1 MTWKDEYCLLAFVI
15 ILFVSN
21 AKSQRSHQISIRPG
35 AIHIPSINSRQRNI
49 ISPNDLRNSNGGR
62 TRFTGTDLQ
71 SALIR
76 NRPFNGNN
84 GLSRTISTV
93 SDPAF
98 SNARRTE
105 TQQPRTT
112 LDDVLN
118 SRITEQASQQRRS
131 RDRVRQRTSSNS
143 GTTISR
149 IRRKLLVDLRTT
161 FRYIL
166 RTGQLP
172 RGVAFNMESGRPQ
185 LVQISPGSMA
195 VNPFSST
202 QVRRYLRSI
211 DRSLNGQENSPT
223 DRATGQSNQ
232 ADSTS
237 RIGGSSINT
246 RQNNVESLRDITSD
260 LASTSGTNRRS
271 VDHLTTSSRQGLH
284 SSRTASQN
292 INFLT
297 SRSRPNSQ
305 NTEIVSE
312 PRTTHI
318 QSQSIL
324 PGIPVQMPG
333 DGQSW
338 STTLFRAKLFNE
350 PDNTIQTTGIE
361 IPNQF
366 TRKRTDRRQ
375 SERQVQQQNT
385 RTRTEQRQPER
396 HVQQNT
402 RTRTEHIQPQRSV
415 QQNTRT
421 IIEHRQPERH
431 VHQNTRTITEH
442 RQPEQHVQQ
451 NTRTIT
457 EQGQPEQH
465 VHQNTRTI
473 TQHRQPE
480 RFVQQNTRTRTEQR
494 QPERSVQ
501 QNTRTRPEHRQPER
515 FVQQNTRTITE
526 HRKPERN
533 EQQLN
538 TRSRAHVSTV
548 FEQPTADPDLKVLL
562 QKIEREKA
570 LLTDLKRQEEKVRNN
585 INSLNNQQTSSSKLL
600 EDIALLQNMLTQAES
615 KSPAISAHSKPTF
628 NQQSSANLQPP
639 QINPHVSLEQQLIQ
653 QTGISQPSNINQNPN
668 ILPAVLNQN
677 MARNSIQEQHVVNA
691 PVQQTGSNLASLNS
705 LTGQPIYMNAV
716 PLQHTLPINQAPMG
730 QSVMP
735 INQPGLAPTGHSNM
749 PVNHPGHAPV
759 GHNIMPVN
767 QPGQAPHDHSIM
779 PVNQPGQ
786 THIGSSIMPIN
797 QPEQAPIGHSIMPI
811 NQPGQVSIG
820 HSIMPVNQ
828 PGQALIGHSIT
839 PVNQPGQ
846 AHMDHSTMPV
856 NQPGQ
861 THIGSS
867 IMPIN
872 QPGQAHMDHS
882 IMPVNQPGQASIGHN
897 IMPVNQPGQAP
908 IGHSIM
914 SVNQVGQAPM
924 THNIIPIN
932 HHGQTHM
939 GHSIMPTNQF
949 GTSPFGFRLPSEFL
963 QEMMFG
969 DTTDPPD
976 PTDPPT
982 TTPVP
987 TTLPPT
993 TAHVLTTPSSMP
1005 PVTNQYHQQV
1015 NNAATLND
1023 ILSTLQNSAVKGG
1036 FKLLFKLPGS
1046 NSSIPIEVLNSK
1058 STSSTKDTNPTVQ
1071 LSTTSNDNLLPIH
1084 LSSNVQTAT
1093 MSPDELL
1100 HKHLS
1105 GNVQTVVMSPDELLH
1120 KHLSGQEQPSTI
1132 VQNGFLPDIP
1142 MQAVP
1147 VLSHEVKTL
1156 QNDNRK
1162 TLYTDQLLPV
1172 QPTTQLSQEV
1182 NSHQNLQRQP
1192 SSFNQQTIQSTYVNT
1207 TPKVNQLDANK
1218 TPIKSDSQVN
1228 KNNAIQMENF
1238 PSFYEFDLA
1247 KAKNAN
1253 TVKIPAGNNL
1263 ILDTKGD
1270 QISQIMNTL
1279 NQHGVI
1285 SQSLKTNLDLSKV
1298 IIQQK
1303 LPPTTTPSYIIN
1315 MIPYNTHASLPA
1327 VQPMTMNN
1335 NPNMNSNANFQNSE
1349 INPVRIGPKS
1359 NPYIEANPLNDR
1371 LHRIEHMM
1379 NKLLMTTTLP
1389 PPIPT
1394 FIEPDE
1400 LEGEELPIQTT
1411 PMPMTTTQF
1420 FRNSRWQYNN
1430 QPHHGQHPY
1439 HNAHPNQQQMP
1450 NTEYRQQ
1457 LSNQFSHNFGQN
1469 RNNQQFQN
1477 PRTNQNNAFSYQNH
1491 NQQNQDPNYRPN
1503 DFNADKPPVF
1513 SNPHIQ
1519 HQHNQHHQNPSNQP
1533 HVSNNQHG
1541 HSHSNT
1547 QSLETSASSQSQ
1559 STSTINTTHECN
1571 PQLPNF
1577 GCEGVAMFTSM
1588 KSIGAWCVSKCVQ
1601 GQCVES
1607 VCKCGCYINN
1617 QTNIKINEIG
1627 NEIASAFSGNSGNS
1641 SNANKALVDLYAS
1654 LNKDA
1659 SSHGYAVS
1667 PVEKQTNTPI
1677 TTTTA
1682 PSDVKSLIMSIE
1694 KLIESKLSHIGQSN
1708 TNHDSSGN
1716 EQNPNIKEKSFD
1728 PRKPVVS
1735 RSDTTNNIHKSQA
1748 SHTGDWRTSQ
1758 MSNNPPN
1765 NQWNR
1770 HLMHQSQSLGWN
1782 QRPDVGFE
1790 RRRADNWHAQSNRN
1804 SDHNNWN
1811 NPSNNNNPQSW
1822 QHHQRQDPTPQN
1834 SHWGNSGH
1842 RQNGPTSPGNWHDS
1856 RHSRNSGWQP
1866 PTTQGTWSFQ
1876 GRRHW
1881 QSNPL
1886 PEQGG
1891 KRKEKKKG
1899 GGEEEEQ

>member
-21 AKSQRSHQISIRPG
+21 AKSQRSHQISVRPG

-71 SALIR
+71 NALIR

-84 GLSRTISTV
+84 GVSRTISTV

-98 SNARRTE
+98 SNARKTE
-105 TQQPRTT
+105 KQQPRTT

-131 RDRVRQRTSSNS
+131 RDRVRHRTSSNS

-185 LVQISPGSMA
+185 LVKISPGSLA

-202 QVRRYLRSI
+202 EVRRYLRSI
-211 DRSLNGQENSPT
+211 DRSLNDQASSPT
-223 DRATGQSNQ
+223 DRATGKSNQ

-260 LASTSGTNRRS
+260 LTSTSGTNHGS

-284 SSRTASQN
+284 SSRIASQN
-292 INFLT
+292 INSLT
-297 SRSRPNSQ
+297 TRSRPNSQ
-305 NTEIVSE
+305 NTDIVSE

-318 QSQSIL
+318 QSQSML
-324 PGIPVQMPG
+324 PGIPVQRPG

-338 STTLFRAKLFNE
+338 STTLFRAKMFNE

-361 IPNQF
+361 IPSKF
-366 TRKRTDRRQ
+366 TRTRTDRRQ

-385 RTRTEQRQPER
+385 KTRTEQRQPER

-402 RTRTEHIQPQRSV
+402 RTRTEHRQPERSVQPNTRTRTEKRLPERHV
-415 QQNTRT
+415 QQNTR
-421 IIEHRQPERH
+421 IRAENRQPERN

-442 RQPEQHVQQ
+442 RQPERHVQ
-451 NTRTIT
+451 
-457 EQGQPEQH
+457 H
-465 VHQNTRTI
+465 
-473 TQHRQPE
+473 
-480 RFVQQNTRTRTEQR
+480 
-494 QPERSVQ
+494 
-501 QNTRTRPEHRQPER
+501 
-515 FVQQNTRTITE
+515 NTRTITE
-526 HRKPERN
+526 HRQPERHVQHNTRTITEHRQPERHVQHVQHNTRTITEHIQPERN

-562 QKIEREKA
+562 QKIEREKG
-570 LLTDLKRQEEKVRNN
+570 LLTDLKRQEEKIRNN

-615 KSPAISAHSKPTF
+615 KSPANSANSKHSF

-639 QINPHVSLEQQLIQ
+639 EINPHVSLEQQLIQ
-653 QTGISQPSNINQNPN
+653 QTGISQPPNVNQNLN

-677 MARNSIQEQHVVNA
+677 TARNSIQEHHVVNA
-691 PVQQTGSNLASLNS
+691 PVQQTGSNLASLES
-705 LTGQPIYMNAV
+705 LTGQPIFMNNAV
-716 PLQHTLPINQAPMG
+716 PLNQLKQAPIG
-730 QSVMP
+730 HSVMP
-735 INQPGLAPTGHSNM
+735 INKPGQAHTGHSNM

-759 GHNIMPVN
+759 S
-767 QPGQAPHDHSIM
+767 HSIM
-779 PVNQPGQ
+779 PV
-786 THIGSSIMPIN
+786 S
-797 QPEQAPIGHSIMPI
+797 
-811 NQPGQVSIG
+811 
-820 HSIMPVNQ
+820 
-828 PGQALIGHSIT
+828 
-839 PVNQPGQ
+839 
-846 AHMDHSTMPV
+846 
-856 NQPGQ
+856 QPGQ

-872 QPGQAHMDHS
+872 QPGQAPLSHNIMPNNQPGQSHIGHS
-882 IMPVNQPGQASIGHN
+882 IIPVNQPGQAPISHSV
-897 IMPVNQPGQAP
+897 MPVNQPGQAP

-914 SVNQVGQAPM
+914 PVNQPGQAPISHSIMPVNQLGQAPM
-924 THNIIPIN
+924 SHNSIPIN

-982 TTPVP
+982 TTAVP

-993 TAHVLTTPSSMP
+993 TAHVLTTPSSKP
-1005 PVTNQYHQQV
+1005 PVRNQYHQQI

-1058 STSSTKDTNPTVQ
+1058 STSSMKDTNPTVQ
-1071 LSTTSNDNLLPIH
+1071 LATTSNDNLLKTH
-1084 LSSNVQTAT
+1084 LSGNVQTAT
-1093 MSPDELL
+1093 MNPDKLL

-1105 GNVQTVVMSPDELLH
+1105 GNLQTAGMSPDKLLHQHLSGNVHTAAMSPDELLH
-1120 KHLSGQEQPSTI
+1120 KHLSGQEQTSKI
-1132 VQNGFLPDIP
+1132 GQNGFLPDIP
-1142 MQAVP
+1142 MQAVS
-1147 VLSHEVKTL
+1147 VLSHEVKDL

-1172 QPTTQLSQEV
+1172 QPTTQLPQEV
-1182 NSHQNLQRQP
+1182 NPHQNLQQPP
-1192 SSFNQQTIQSTYVNT
+1192 SSFNQQTSQSTIVNT
-1207 TPKVNQLDANK
+1207 TPKVNQFDTNK
-1218 TPIKSDSQVN
+1218 TPVNSDSQVN
-1228 KNNAIQMENF
+1228 KINAIQMENF
-1238 PSFYEFDLA
+1238 PSYYEYDLA

-1253 TVKIPAGNNL
+1253 TVKIPAGNSL
-1263 ILDTKGD
+1263 ILDIKGD
-1270 QISQIMNTL
+1270 QISQTMNTL

-1285 SQSLKTNLDLSKV
+1285 SQSLKPNPDLSKV

-1303 LPPTTTPSYIIN
+1303 LPSTTTPSYIIN
-1315 MIPYNTHASLPA
+1315 MIPYNTPA
-1327 VQPMTMNN
+1327 VQPMTMNS
-1335 NPNMNSNANFQNSE
+1335 NPNMNSNANFQHSE

-1379 NKLLMTTTLP
+1379 NKLLMTTSLP
-1389 PPIPT
+1389 PPTTP

-1450 NTEYRQQ
+1450 NTEYRQH
-1457 LSNQFSHNFGQN
+1457 LSNQFNNNFGQN
-1469 RNNQQFQN
+1469 RFNQQFQN
-1477 PRTNQNNAFSYQNH
+1477 PRINQNNAFSYQNH
-1491 NQQNQDPNYRPN
+1491 NQHGGHQSNQHNQDPNYRQN
-1503 DFNADKPPVF
+1503 DVNTGKPPVF
-1513 SNPHIQ
+1513 SNQ
-1519 HQHNQHHQNPSNQP
+1519 HVQHSINQHHQKSNIQ
-1533 HVSNNQHG
+1533 
-1541 HSHSNT
+1541 T
-1547 QSLETSASSQSQ
+1547 LETSASSQPQ
-1559 STSTINTTHECN
+1559 STSTKNTTHECH

-1607 VCKCGCYINN
+1607 VCKCGCYINS

-1677 TTTTA
+1677 TTTAA
-1682 PSDVKSLIMSIE
+1682 PSDVKSLISSIE

-1708 TNHDSSGN
+1708 TNPDSSGN
-1716 EQNPNIKEKSFD
+1716 NENPNIKENSFD
-1728 PRKPVVS
+1728 PRKPVVT

-1748 SHTGDWRTSQ
+1748 SNAGDWRTSH
-1758 MSNNPPN
+1758 MSNNSPN

-1782 QRPDVGFE
+1782 QRQDVGFE
-1790 RRRADNWHAQSNRN
+1790 RRRADSWHMQSNRN
-1804 SDHNNWN
+1804 NDNNNWN
-1811 NPSNNNNPQSW
+1811 NPSHHNNPQSW
-1822 QHHQRQDPTPQN
+1822 QHHQQHNPTPPN
-1834 SHWGNSGH
+1834 SHWSNSGH

-1856 RHSRNSGWQP
+1856 RHSRNGGWQP

-1886 PEQGG
+1886 PKQEG
-1891 KRKEKKKG
+1891 KRKGKKKG